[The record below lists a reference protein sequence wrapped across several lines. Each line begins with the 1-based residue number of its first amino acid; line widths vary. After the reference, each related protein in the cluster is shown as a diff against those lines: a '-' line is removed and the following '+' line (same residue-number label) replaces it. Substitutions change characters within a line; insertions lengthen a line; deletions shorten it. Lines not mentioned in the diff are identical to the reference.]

1 MQYRMGSKKLE
12 KVSDARELLDMLE
25 YLLANGGSDIEM
37 GSKFPLGGVRL
48 TVRHISRHLSELER
62 MMREGS
68 DESPRASARVQEE
81 QRETPVENG
90 ANGSI
95 ASRIQMAPMPRSS
108 RRGYT
113 REIPPETFS
122 DPQDVPGAE

>member
-1 MQYRMGSKKLE
+1 MGSKKLE

-48 TVRHISRHLSELER
+48 TVRHISRHLLELER

-68 DESPRASARVQEE
+68 QELPKTSNSRAQQEE
-81 QRETPVENG
+81 PREVPVENG

-113 REIPPETFS
+113 REIPPEAFS